1 MIVVAITGA
10 SGVIYG
16 IRLLEALKELNIEN
30 GLVISDAGKTVI
42 DDETEYNVEDIIH
55 LADNHYDFNDL
66 TASINSGSFKF
77 DSLAIVPC
85 SMKTLSSI
93 ANGYGDNTITRVADV
108 SLKERRPT
116 VIVPRETP
124 LRSAH
129 IKNMLTLS
137 QEGAIILPAM
147 PGFYSKHD
155 TVNDQ
160 INFIVG
166 KILDSLKIENNL
178 YKRWEWMLEDMD
190 FIKSCDVAGPT
201 KEAIRAIILYKS
213 EVSKSDK
220 VVDCGCGT
228 GGITC
233 EFSQRAGEVISID
246 TNSEAIEITK
256 RNLDKFGLGD
266 NVSLINDTGFNALKD
281 IKDIDIAIVGGSGRE
296 LEDILDIVDANLNSN
311 GRIIITAILVDT
323 KVEAVNKLKDLGYN
337 PKIMEV
343 NISNGRVLDRGIM
356 MISEN
361 PIAVIT
367 AKKR

>member
-1 MIVVAITGA
+1 
-10 SGVIYG
+10 
-16 IRLLEALKELNIEN
+16 
-30 GLVISDAGKTVI
+30 
-42 DDETEYNVEDIIH
+42 
-55 LADNHYDFNDL
+55 
-66 TASINSGSFKF
+66 
-77 DSLAIVPC
+77 
-85 SMKTLSSI
+85 
-93 ANGYGDNTITRVADV
+93 
-108 SLKERRPT
+108 
-116 VIVPRETP
+116 
-124 LRSAH
+124 
-129 IKNMLTLS
+129 
-137 QEGAIILPAM
+137 
-147 PGFYSKHD
+147 
-155 TVNDQ
+155 
-160 INFIVG
+160 
-166 KILDSLKIENNL
+166 
-178 YKRWEWMLEDMD
+178 MLEDMD
-190 FIKSCDVAGPT
+190 FIKSCDVPGPT

-266 NVSLINDTGFNALKD
+266 NVSLINDTGSNALKD